1 MTVTTA
7 LLTVLLLVL
16 SLLPPATLSLAASS
30 PKIAV
35 LGGTGNLGKQTI
47 REFLDRGISV
57 KALVRQSSVDKFPE
71 EFRSSPLL
79 EIVTG
84 EFLAEESASSSST
97 EDGERLFDDAS
108 VAPSAEL
115 LSCLEGC
122 TGVVACYGA
131 TRRTKFTDLF
141 SDPEDIDPT
150 HAKQI
155 NYRSIIALVA
165 AAKASDTIKHIVRV
179 TGKGEDPTSFFSVLL
194 NGLGA
199 YCKAWNYQGETV
211 LRNALADTDS
221 IGYTI
226 VRPGIMKLEETN
238 DVESGDT
245 ATTTTTATK
254 TFHPDKD
261 DLVLADDGGND
272 LKVTVVSYT
281 QIANLLVELVVSS
294 GGAQKVTLAA
304 MNPSESAESD
314 SDSDSG
320 GETPKATLVEKIAAL
335 NNDRRKFPQS
345 LVAEH
350 KAAVKSFFTKVAVV
364 VSILGIGLLKL
375 VSKLFF

>member
-1 MTVTTA
+1 M
-7 LLTVLLLVL
+7 
-16 SLLPPATLSLAASS
+16 
-30 PKIAV
+30 
-35 LGGTGNLGKQTI
+35 
-47 REFLDRGISV
+47 
-57 KALVRQSSVDKFPE
+57 
-71 EFRSSPLL
+71 
-79 EIVTG
+79 
-84 EFLAEESASSSST
+84 
-97 EDGERLFDDAS
+97 
-108 VAPSAEL
+108 
-115 LSCLEGC
+115 SCLEGC

-131 TRRTKFTDLF
+131 TRRTKFKDLF
-141 SDPEDIDPT
+141 SDPEDTDPA

-211 LRNALADTDS
+211 LRNSLAGTDS

-226 VRPGIMKLEETN
+226 VRPGIMKLEEN
-238 DVESGDT
+238 DDESGNT
-245 ATTTTTATK
+245 ATTT
-254 TFHPDKD
+254 FHPNKD

-272 LKVTVVSYT
+272 LKVTVVSYS

-314 SDSDSG
+314 SDSG

-335 NNDRRKFPQS
+335 NNDRYAMN
-345 LVAEH
+345 LV
-350 KAAVKSFFTKVAVV
+350 
-364 VSILGIGLLKL
+364 
-375 VSKLFF
+375 